1 VKRPRHQGLSTLDA
15 QATSATDIRLL
26 SGNRKTINDIPA
38 RFPELDQTALG
49 DVVEL
54 LNELLDKIEGDPNF
68 KPDDAFRSRLAR
80 LSISDPD
87 VRRDN

>member
-1 VKRPRHQGLSTLDA
+1 MKRPRHQDISALDV
-15 QATSATDIRLL
+15 QATSATGIRLL
-26 SGNRKTINDIPA
+26 SGDRKVINDIPV
-38 RFPELDQTALG
+38 RFPEMDQTALG
-49 DVVEL
+49 DIVEL

-68 KPDDAFRSRLAR
+68 KPDDAFRSRWAR